1 MYKIFKLDCGNN
13 FGAKNVFF
21 LNSTLDRLFWAG
33 KIQIVIV
40 DFYFFFLCT
49 VNHVQKL
56 YYQMIWLS
64 KWKFR
69 DLPRNLT
76 NEFGYNEWNVFS
88 MLEVN
93 EAHVK
98 DFYLQVISQDF
109 FFFSLERTYAQLS
122 TNIDGVH
129 NNAQRFVASI
139 SKK

>member
-13 FGAKNVFF
+13 FGAKKYIFSKFYIRLLIFVGK
-21 LNSTLDRLFWAG
+21 NSNCYCW
-33 KIQIVIV
+33 
-40 DFYFFFLCT
+40 FFFLST
-49 VNHVQKL
+49 VNHVQKP
-56 YYQMIWLS
+56 YFQMIWLS